1 VVSELSVMGG
11 NGVGRVVWLEMG
23 GRFSESMGKYT
34 KYSCLVAHE
43 FEKRGEMI
51 TCIHAPC

>member
-1 VVSELSVMGG
+1 MVSELSVMGG